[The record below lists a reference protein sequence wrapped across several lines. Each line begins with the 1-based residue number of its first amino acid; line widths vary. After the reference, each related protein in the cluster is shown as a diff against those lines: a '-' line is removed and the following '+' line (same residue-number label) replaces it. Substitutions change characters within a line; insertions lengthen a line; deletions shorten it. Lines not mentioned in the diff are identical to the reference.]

1 MSQENQI
8 TLRGYVTA
16 EPKLRHTRAT
26 ATPVAEVR
34 VGCTPRRLNRETGE
48 WEELQT
54 SYYTVKVWRRL
65 AVNASSSLHKGDM
78 VVVRGRFY
86 QRQWV
91 DDEQRTRIA
100 IEIEADSL
108 GHDLSYGWSHFM
120 RGSRPQPE
128 DPAALNAGEAARQDL
143 GSSAGDDQFPP
154 LSDDEY
160 PGGEW
165 EAADAAVV
173 TDSEHG
179 QFGSMPLSGG
189 SPWNGDGAQPEPA
202 VVAF

>member
-16 EPKLRHTRAT
+16 EPQLRYTRAT
-26 ATPVAEVR
+26 ATPVADVR

-48 WEELQT
+48 WEELST
-54 SYYTVKVWRRL
+54 TYYTIKVWRRL
-65 AVNASSSLHKGDM
+65 AVNVASSLHKGDM
-78 VVVRGRFY
+78 VVVRGRFH

-91 DDEQRTRIA
+91 DDAQRPRIS

-128 DPAALNAGEAARQDL
+128 GPAALNAGEAARQDL
-143 GSSAGDDQFPP
+143 GPTSADDQFPP
-154 LSDDEY
+154 LSDHEY

-165 EAADAAVV
+165 AAAETAVV
-173 TDSEHG
+173 TDSEHER
-179 QFGSMPLSGG
+179 FGSLSLPDQSPG
-189 SPWNGDGAQPEPA
+189 SDEGAQPEPA
-202 VVAF
+202 AVAF